1 MNKNPAP
8 LEGVRILDLT
18 RLFPGPL
25 TTMMLG
31 DLGAEVIKVEDP
43 QTGDLTRYLPPQ
55 KEGVGAGYL
64 ALNRS
69 KLSFTVNLKD
79 PKGQELFLRLAEKS
93 DVVVEGFR
101 PGVIDRLGIGYQ
113 ELKKARDDII
123 LCSISGYGQDGP
135 FRERAGHDINYC
147 ARAGV
152 LGLTGAQNGP
162 PMMLGVQIGDVTGG
176 TWQALA
182 GILGALFQ
190 RERTGQ
196 GQWVDIAMTEGVL
209 TTATLMLADAF
220 IGNKTPPRGE
230 ATLAGGHPG
239 YGVFETSDGRHLSVG
254 ALEPHFFDALCEALG
269 LPEHKGKTG
278 LLGEEG
284 LALREEI
291 AQVFK
296 SRTQQEWTSVFE
308 KVEACVEPVLE
319 GDEVLSDVQLNHR
332 GMFFEMN
339 HPTAGPI
346 KQMST
351 PLKLANRSTP
361 HLPPPRLGEH
371 TADILK
377 QIGLSAEEIQSLA
390 EAGTIGVDRQL

>member
-1 MNKNPAP
+1 MNKDPAP
-8 LEGVRILDLT
+8 LEGVRVLDLT

-25 TTMMLG
+25 ATMMLG

-43 QTGDLTRYLPPQ
+43 KTGDLTRYWPPQ
-55 KEGVGAGYL
+55 KNGVGAGYL

-79 PKGQELFLRLAEKS
+79 PKGRALFLRLAKQS
-93 DVVVEGFR
+93 DVVVESFR
-101 PGVIDRLGIGYQ
+101 PGVIDRLGIGYP
-113 ELKKARDDII
+113 ELKQARDDII

-152 LGLTGAQNGP
+152 LGLTGARNGP
-162 PMMLGVQIGDVTGG
+162 PMMPGVQIGDVTGG

-196 GQWVDIAMTEGVL
+196 GQWLDIAMTEGVL
-209 TTATLMLADAF
+209 TTATLMLAEAF
-220 IGNKTPPRGE
+220 IGEKIPPRGE
-230 ATLAGGHPG
+230 APLARGYPG
-239 YGVFETSDGRHLSVG
+239 YGVFETADGRHLSVG

-269 LPEHKGKTG
+269 LPEHKGKSN
-278 LLGEEG
+278 LLNQEG
-284 LALREEI
+284 LVLREEI
-291 AQVFK
+291 ARVLK
-296 SRTQQEWTSVFE
+296 SRTRQEWMNVFE

-319 GDEVLSDVQLNHR
+319 GNEVLSEPQLNHR

-346 KQMST
+346 KLMST

-361 HLPPPRLGEH
+361 RLPPPRLGEH
-371 TADILK
+371 TADIL
-377 QIGLSAEEIQSLA
+377 QNLGLSNAEIQSLT
-390 EAGTIGVDRQL
+390 EAGTVGVSR

>member
-1 MNKNPAP
+1 MSENPAP
-8 LEGVRILDLT
+8 LEGVCILDLT

-25 TTMMLG
+25 ATMMLG

-43 QTGDLTRYLPPQ
+43 HSGDLTRYWPPL
-55 KEGVGAGYL
+55 KAGIGTGFL

-79 PKGQELFLRLAEKS
+79 PRGRELFLKLAEKS

-113 ELKKARDDII
+113 QLKQARHDII

-147 ARAGV
+147 ARTGV
-152 LGLTGAQNGP
+152 LGLTGGRNGP
-162 PMMLGVQIGDVTGG
+162 PTMLGVQVGDVTGG

-196 GQWVDIAMTEGVL
+196 GQWLDVAMTDGAL
-209 TTATLMLADAF
+209 TTAALMLADAF
-220 IGNKTPPRGE
+220 VGETIPPRGE
-230 ATLAGGHPG
+230 APLAGGYPG
-239 YGVFETSDGRHLSVG
+239 YGVFETADGRYLSVG
-254 ALEPHFFDALCEALG
+254 ALEPHFFDVLCEALG

-278 LLGEEG
+278 LLGAEG
-284 LALREEI
+284 LAVREQIARAFKTRTLRE
-291 AQVFK
+291 
-296 SRTQQEWTSVFE
+296 WLSVFE

-319 GDEVLSDVQLNHR
+319 GNEVLSEPQLNHR
-332 GMFFEMN
+332 GMFFEMD
-339 HPTAGPI
+339 HQTAGTL
-346 KQMST
+346 KLMST
-351 PLKLANRSTP
+351 PLRLANRNRP

-377 QIGLSAEEIQSLA
+377 RLGLSSAEIQSLA
-390 EAGTIGVDRQL
+390 ADGTVGLAN